1 MPDTAGKAEPEG
13 ADQNTG
19 RYSGR
24 LFSGRFYDG
33 AKGQSDTA
41 SGKRVVS
48 EADRL
53 ADTVFGLRF
62 DQPYKWEYINY
73 IDERRFT
80 PMAELTEESMQKPFL
95 TYEQFVAKKERLRE
109 SVADDVMQGVDITE
123 IQEPD
128 REDNIFRTEIP
139 DNDIGQAEVLDD
151 TIVQTEQPVF
161 STFAITVLESETEVP
176 DTLEQRE
183 PVSQTRD
190 SMKNTESGLES
201 PAEKTVTKQ
210 DYQRMTDKEKA
221 E

>member
-1 MPDTAGKAEPEG
+1 
-13 ADQNTG
+13 
-19 RYSGR
+19 
-24 LFSGRFYDG
+24 
-33 AKGQSDTA
+33 
-41 SGKRVVS
+41 
-48 EADRL
+48 
-53 ADTVFGLRF
+53 
-62 DQPYKWEYINY
+62 
-73 IDERRFT
+73 
-80 PMAELTEESMQKPFL
+80 MAELTEESMQKPFL

-161 STFAITVLESETEVP
+161 STFAITAKESETEVP